1 MKKLIATVAIIFSLI
16 SGAMA
21 QSGYDGFFTQ
31 SFSDFREN
39 EGSGYAE
46 LPRLPGHE
54 SLYNQDA
61 PVGSGLLVLAGLGLG
76 YAALRRKKD

>member
-54 SLYNQDA
+54 LMSSQDA
-61 PVGSGLLVLAGLGLG
+61 PVGSGLLLLAGLGLG
-76 YAALRRKKD
+76 YAALRKKD